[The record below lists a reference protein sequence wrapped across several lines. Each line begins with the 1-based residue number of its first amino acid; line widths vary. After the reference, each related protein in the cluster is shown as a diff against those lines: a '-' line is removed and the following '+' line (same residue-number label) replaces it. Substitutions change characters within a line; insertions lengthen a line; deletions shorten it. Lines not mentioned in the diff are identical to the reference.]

1 MKWKGLSNPQNV
13 IWRIPYSET
22 WHGKIS
28 EQWWQTE
35 GSKTFRV
42 ARPTVIVRQMANSEL
57 KIVIIADF
65 STIMPVAEKKWR
77 NAFDIL
83 KERDFNQNALL
94 NQTSN
99 YMWG

>member
-57 KIVIIADF
+57 KIVIIADNNA
-65 STIMPVAEKKWR
+65 SSWEEMKKCFWH
-77 NAFDIL
+77 I
-83 KERDFNQNALL
+83 ERKGF
-94 NQTSN
+94 
-99 YMWG
+99 